1 MTGGLVSIEDD
12 QARLLA
18 YSATD
23 GAADELRMLSIL
35 GREGPVEHLRR
46 LRELGVYDRL
56 RRGSAVV
63 EVPAD
68 EELGWR
74 RRLVV
79 SIQPLGERRSRHVGR
94 PGVLAGH
101 DLDPGGLPAA

>member
-1 MTGGLVSIEDD
+1 VSIEDD

-23 GAADELRMLSIL
+23 GSADQLRMLSIL
-35 GREGPVEHLRR
+35 GREGLVEHLRR
-46 LRELGVYDRL
+46 LRKLGVYDRV

-63 EVPAD
+63 EVPAN

-79 SIQPLGERRSRHVGR
+79 SIQPLGV
-94 PGVLAGH
+94 P
-101 DLDPGGLPAA
+101 